1 MKIVLDTNVLID
13 AFKDEYSY
21 EKRIVNEV
29 IAGQLEAFANHQTL
43 RENKLLLRQVVNN
56 EDYKKE
62 LNDFFTQVNN
72 VHSRRDIN
80 IVRDREDNKILASAV
95 EANADYLVTRDNDL
109 LQIGEYDGVK
119 IVNPTEFW
127 AKYHDEEGE
136 DLWKKWA
143 GFMQSK

>member
-72 VHSRRDIN
+72 VNSRRDIN

-127 AKYHDEEGE
+127 TKYHDEEGE